1 MSLCLYVCVW
11 ICVCMCV
18 DILCIC
24 VYMCVYLAPCKELKV
39 PAESPLGRN
48 TTSYT
53 PGDQTHV
60 SALYSFV
67 CGTPFSELTI
77 HIIVVCWLIVFETFH
92 FFLASLTFPPPP
104 PLLIL
109 TTFPSLRWFP
119 WIHRSWNTMAE
130 RNVPWRHGRNHQRR
144 DHLQ

>member
-1 MSLCLYVCVW
+1 MVHLTS
-11 ICVCMCV
+11 
-18 DILCIC
+18 
-24 VYMCVYLAPCKELKV
+24 
-39 PAESPLGRN
+39 SHTPLGRN

-104 PLLIL
+104 PLLLLPLPSSSSPHFPPLGDHPDKAWVTWLLNSIL
-109 TTFPSLRWFP
+109 YSVSIGFNGPHTPYTARNLPLSLAA
-119 WIHRSWNTMAE
+119 S
-130 RNVPWRHGRNHQRR
+130 GGG
-144 DHLQ
+144 